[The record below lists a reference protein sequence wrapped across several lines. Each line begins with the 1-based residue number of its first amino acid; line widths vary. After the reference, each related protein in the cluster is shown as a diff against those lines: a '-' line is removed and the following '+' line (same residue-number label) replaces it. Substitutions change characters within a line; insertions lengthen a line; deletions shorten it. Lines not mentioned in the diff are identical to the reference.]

1 MRDLLKLVGAMV
13 LISILAAL
21 ALAKV
26 DDMTKGPI
34 AENKK
39 KELVAALKEVLPPFD
54 NDPAQDVRESI
65 VGKDKKGRD
74 IKVTFF
80 NSKQN
85 GQPTG
90 TAFKWVNHQG
100 YAGDVWVLV
109 GVDTGGAI
117 NSIKIVEHHE
127 TPGLGDK
134 YTKQSWYDLFKG
146 KSLDNAR
153 IAVKKDGGVIDYTT
167 GATITARA
175 ATNAVREGLELYRK
189 EIGHGQPA
197 Q

>member
-1 MRDLLKLVGAMV
+1 MGKLIATMA
-13 LISILAAL
+13 IIAAIAAL

-26 DDMTKGPI
+26 NDMTKGPI

-54 NDPAQDVRESI
+54 NDPAQDIRESI

-74 IKVTFF
+74 ITLTFY
-80 NSKQN
+80 NAKQG

-90 TAFKWVNHQG
+90 TAFKWVNHEG
-100 YAGDVWVLV
+100 YAGDIWVLV
-109 GVDTGGAI
+109 GVDTGGTI
-117 NSIKIVEHHE
+117 NSIKIVEHKE

-134 YTKQSWYDLFKG
+134 YTKQSWYDLFRG
-146 KSLDNAR
+146 KSLDNAK

-175 ATNAVREGLELYRK
+175 AANAVREGLELYKK
-189 EIGHGQPA
+189 ESGNVQA
-197 Q
+197 VR

>member
-1 MRDLLKLVGAMV
+1 MGKLIATMAVIAA
-13 LISILAAL
+13 IAAL

-26 DDMTKGPI
+26 NDMTKGPI

-54 NDPAQDVRESI
+54 NDPAQDIKESI

-74 IKVTFF
+74 IKLTFY
-80 NSKQN
+80 NGKQG

-90 TAFKWVNHQG
+90 TAFKWVNHEG
-100 YAGDVWVLV
+100 YAGDIWVLV
-109 GVDTGGAI
+109 GVDTGGTI
-117 NSIKIVEHHE
+117 NSIKIVEHKE

-134 YTKQSWYDLFKG
+134 YTKQSWYNLFKG
-146 KSLDNAR
+146 KSLDNAKV
-153 IAVKKDGGVIDYTT
+153 AVKKDGGVIDYTT

-175 ATNAVREGLELYRK
+175 ATNAVREGLELYKK
-189 EIGHGQPA
+189 ETENVQPGQ
-197 Q
+197 